1 MGRKAFHA
9 RTGHV
14 VWGIVAGSV
23 AMAALAA
30 VAGTFVAPRLDWFV
44 YGLAVLLP
52 AHLICWFVKYGRRG
66 AYRLQPGTIPYIVA
80 FACACS
86 PFAFLGAAAI
96 LLVVWAVSYV
106 AGLAWSG
113 LLLNAGLLAF
123 AGTVLGNL
131 LCACILNLTLA
142 IQGPTRN
149 QAES

>member
-1 MGRKAFHA
+1 MGRKAYHA
-9 RTGHV
+9 RTRDV

-30 VAGTFVAPRLDWFV
+30 MVGTSARPRLDWFI

-52 AHLICWFVKYGRRG
+52 AHLICWLAKYGRRG
-66 AYRLQPGTIPYIVA
+66 AYRLQPGTIPYLVA
-80 FACACS
+80 LACACS

-96 LLVVWAVSYV
+96 LLIVWVGSLV

-113 LLLNAGLLAF
+113 VLLNAGLLAF
-123 AGTVLGNL
+123 GATILGNL

-142 IQGPTRN
+142 IQGPGRN